1 MANPIP
7 LDKLD
12 IYLFFALSLR
22 KHTESCPRWNARWNE
37 GVLQMAQW
45 IREGKIKAQ
54 ETVVEGFENIP
65 DAMSGLFTG
74 ANTGK
79 MIVKL

>member
-1 MANPIP
+1 M
-7 LDKLD
+7 
-12 IYLFFALSLR
+12 
-22 KHTESCPRWNARWNE
+22 E

-45 IREGKIKAQ
+45 IRDGKIKPQ
-54 ETVVEGFENIP
+54 ETIVEGFKNIP
-65 DAMSGLFTG
+65 DAMAGLFTG

>member
-1 MANPIP
+1 MNR
-7 LDKLD
+7 
-12 IYLFFALSLR
+12 AL
-22 KHTESCPRWNARWNE
+22 RWKARWEE

-45 IREGKIKAQ
+45 ISEGKIKAQ

-65 DAMSGLFTG
+65 DAMAGLFTG